1 VISILPGLCLSV
13 IQGSSDLP
21 AEALPKKHSAQ
32 LLDFCMHAL
41 SHKDVGNL
49 DTSELVKKLGLPAST
64 VERYVQNVFSVMRQN
79 QTSDVDDFGGNALN
93 DMRPNLVRGQL
104 GLVEV

>member
-1 VISILPGLCLSV
+1 
-13 IQGSSDLP
+13 
-21 AEALPKKHSAQ
+21 
-32 LLDFCMHAL
+32 
-41 SHKDVGNL
+41 
-49 DTSELVKKLGLPAST
+49 
-64 VERYVQNVFSVMRQN
+64 VFSVMRQN